1 MSVNVYPEPL
11 NSVAS
16 APNTGGLNGAFTF
29 YRLVYYR
36 RGKRKIQVYRK
47 RQWQIQ

>member
-16 APNTGGLNGAFTF
+16 APAAQPATASTLSIGL
-29 YRLVYYR
+29 
-36 RGKRKIQVYRK
+36 KIGL
-47 RQWQIQ
+47 